1 MSKNQ
6 LPTKGEF
13 MAQELARQV
22 AESHAEAIADIVDSV
37 NMNVIEVEHDGDEHS
52 VELYEELWQ
61 ALISRFWP

>member
-1 MSKNQ
+1 
-6 LPTKGEF
+6 

-61 ALISRFWP
+61 ALRSRCWP